1 MDFVPT
7 FIRYKWIM
15 PHLSET
21 LLQSENFLNPV
32 SCQCW
37 IRNLQF
43 SALVNNITFHVL
55 PHRVCSLQEIIKAL
69 NFSVF
74 SN

>member
-21 LLQSENFLNPV
+21 LLQSENFLNPI

-43 SALVNNITFHVL
+43 SALVNNL
-55 PHRVCSLQEIIKAL
+55 
-69 NFSVF
+69 
-74 SN
+74 